1 MKNMIVENLKYL
13 KEQLNTMR
21 QGEKPFVEKKILE
34 IAEYYK
40 LIIEP
45 YCYERSKNKDDIY
58 IRSKLKALHYFLA
71 NINIMKR
78 AKLFYFSCLQSD
90 CEMLLDAINAGIL
103 YF

>member
-45 YCYERSKNKDDIY
+45 YCYERSKNKDQRCFRKERMDEVQCQQFQ
-58 IRSKLKALHYFLA
+58 RTPEKV
-71 NINIMKR
+71 
-78 AKLFYFSCLQSD
+78 
-90 CEMLLDAINAGIL
+90 
-103 YF
+103 